1 MDYEYKKSKLIL
13 AAGLLGASLL
23 FAGCGNSLDDQFVF
37 GRNRIHCDNQTIT
50 VSTPFELVSNG
61 KQVDLGDK
69 GASVVK
75 AEGHNSHLQILVT
88 GEKVTADMNE
98 KVLISQARNVL
109 KSNSSLSNVKFDSQD
124 VKIGNLDG
132 KKLTF
137 TFTETSRG
145 KSTDLTVD
153 EYILPRRI
161 RYGGSFTSTAPPI
174 PSERPWLKE
183 WLGKSPWE
191 ASSEIISFKAPGKC
205 FRFPKGCWRQRGLV
219 TLTL

>member
-1 MDYEYKKSKLIL
+1 MNIKRSKLIL

-153 EYILPRRI
+153 EYI
-161 RYGGSFTSTAPPI
+161 FTQKNTVWRVIYQYSTADSI
-174 PSERPWLKE
+174 GKALAERVAGKIALGSE
-183 WLGKSPWE
+183 
-191 ASSEIISFKAPGKC
+191 F
-205 FRFPKGCWRQRGLV
+205 
-219 TLTL
+219 

>member
-1 MDYEYKKSKLIL
+1 MNIKRSKLIL
-13 AAGLLGASLL
+13 VAGLLGASLL

-61 KQVDLGDK
+61 KQVDLGDR

-109 KSNSSLSNVKFDSQD
+109 KSNSSLSNVKFDTED

-153 EYILPRRI
+153 EYIFTQKNTVWRVIYQYRTADSIGKALAERVAGKI
-161 RYGGSFTSTAPPI
+161 ALGSEF
-174 PSERPWLKE
+174 
-183 WLGKSPWE
+183 
-191 ASSEIISFKAPGKC
+191 
-205 FRFPKGCWRQRGLV
+205 
-219 TLTL
+219 